1 MNLLVK
7 FNLILLLVFCAA
19 LLPAGY
25 VSYQTMQKNAREQV
39 TANARIMMETAV
51 AVRSYTVK
59 QVKPLV
65 EYQLAEKFI
74 PQTVPAYSATE
85 IFNYLRQTNPDY
97 SYKEATL
104 NPTNPRD
111 RTVEW
116 ESDVVNAFR
125 NDQNKKEIVGE
136 RSTSQGRSLFLSH
149 PIRITDEKCLV
160 CHSTPEN
167 APASMIRMYGPN
179 NGFGWKLNEVIG
191 AQVVSVPMSVPL
203 KMANDAMRALITSL
217 LIIFIFTFVV
227 MNLLLHFIVV
237 RPIRRLA
244 SMADS
249 VSLGNFEAEEVV
261 IKSKDEVGML
271 ANSFSRMKISLH
283 KAISMLE
290 DGN

>member
-7 FNLILLLVFCAA
+7 FNLILLLVFCGA
-19 LLPAGY
+19 LIPAGI
-25 VSYQTMQKNAREQV
+25 VSSKTMQRNAREQV
-39 TANARIMMETAV
+39 LANARIMMETAQ
-51 AVRSYTVK
+51 AVRSYTVN

-85 IFNYLRQTNPDY
+85 IFAYLRQTNPEY
-97 SYKEATL
+97 AYKEATL

-116 ESDVVNAFR
+116 EADIVNAFR
-125 NDQNKKEIVGE
+125 NDEKKKEIVGE
-136 RSTSQGRSLFLSH
+136 RDTPQGRSLYLSH
-149 PIRITDEKCLV
+149 PIQIKDAKCLT
-160 CHSTPEN
+160 CHSTPEA
-167 APASMIRMYGPN
+167 APASMIKMYGAN

-191 AQVVSVPMSVPL
+191 AQLVSVPMSVPL
-203 KMANDAMRALITSL
+203 KMAEDAMRALITSL
-217 LIIFIFTFVV
+217 LVIFVFTLVV

-244 SMADS
+244 RTADE
-249 VSLGNFEAEEVV
+249 VSLGNFEAEDVA
-261 IKSKDEVGML
+261 ISGKDEVAML
-271 ANSFSRMKISLH
+271 ASSFSRMKISLK

-290 DGN
+290 EGN